1 MPNYQ
6 HKFRSH
12 QPTIYLSAIYLSLIL
27 GIAHGLADAAAG
39 FLLGGLPRTMSL
51 EQASWLIILY
61 NILGFGYQ
69 PLAGMLADKFQ
80 RPRLAVLVGLFSL
93 LLALA
98 IAPWHSQLAVI
109 LAGIGSAAF
118 HVGGGALAL
127 TATGDRTT
135 GPGFFAAPGTFGLAL
150 GIAGGL
156 TGWQINLPIAILL
169 GLMMAFLAIIDLSK
183 YNICSHSPALSG
195 NKSIEN
201 AELDDG
207 VLLVLL
213 SAIAFISTVWTSFQF
228 LLQAH
233 LNLLIAIAFAAAI
246 AKLLG
251 GILSQRWGWL
261 RYTIVSLTIA
271 TCLLLFS
278 PQNHLTL
285 ILGLALLQ
293 STVPITLA
301 ATAKIMPQQPATAT
315 GFALGL
321 SILIGGIPVIGG
333 LSAIASIPL
342 VSASIVTIATLSLWW
357 VLKSKIIENSKNP
370 VAERT
375 RMDRMPAKNSTP
387 NRN

>member
-12 QPTIYLSAIYLSLIL
+12 QPTIYLSAISLSLIL
-27 GIAHGLADAAAG
+27 GIAHGLSDAAAG
-39 FLLGGLPRTMSL
+39 FLLGSLPRTMSL
-51 EQASWLIILY
+51 EQASWLIVLY

-69 PLAGMLADKFQ
+69 PFAGMLTDKFQ
-80 RPRLAVLVGLFSL
+80 RPRLAVLVGLFAL

-127 TATGDRTT
+127 TATAYRTT
-135 GPGFFAAPGTFGLAL
+135 GPGIFAAPGAIGLAL

-213 SAIAFISTVWTSFQF
+213 SAIALISTVWTSFQF
-228 LLQAH
+228 LLQIH

-246 AKLLG
+246 AKIFG
-251 GILSQRWGWL
+251 GILAQRWGWR

-271 TCLLLFS
+271 AFLLLFS
-278 PQNHLTL
+278 KQNDLTL

-293 STVPITLA
+293 SSIPISLA
-301 ATAKIMPQQPATAT
+301 ATAKIMPRQPATAS
-315 GFALGL
+315 GLALGL
-321 SILIGGIPVIGG
+321 AIILGGIPVMGG
-333 LSAIASIPL
+333 LSAIADIPA
-342 VSASIVTIATLSLWW
+342 VSALMVVVSALLLWW
-357 VLKSKIIENSKNP
+357 VLRSKIML
-370 VAERT
+370 T
-375 RMDRMPAKNSTP
+375 R
-387 NRN
+387 